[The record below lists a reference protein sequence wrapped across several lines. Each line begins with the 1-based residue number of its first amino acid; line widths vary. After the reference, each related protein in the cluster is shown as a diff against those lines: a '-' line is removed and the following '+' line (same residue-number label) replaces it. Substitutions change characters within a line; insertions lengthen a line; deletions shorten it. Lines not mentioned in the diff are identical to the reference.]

1 MYEIDMQAHNQ
12 TVTNGGAADRV
23 ACICSRQCLPNYASH
38 NTGKH
43 SCQIIPKQRKY
54 R

>member
-12 TVTNGGAADRV
+12 TVTKGGAADHV

-38 NTGKH
+38 NTGKYSKLPNNPH
-43 SCQIIPKQRKY
+43 AMF
-54 R
+54 